1 MGVFL
6 CSLLWRGRKW
16 KPLVYLESLALP
28 DLFVAVLGLCAVGLV
43 LIPELVYV
51 RDIYEDG
58 NARANTMFKLTY
70 QAYILFGISMGYLLI
85 RMLVFSAR
93 KVSRAFALASLMCLL
108 STMGYLGNAVYSW
121 FGEVWDPSQ
130 YQGLNATGF
139 LESEFSQDAKAIRWL
154 KENVQGSLE
163 ANGDSYT
170 GYERVSAMT
179 GLPTILGW
187 YVHEWL
193 WRNDVED
200 LNEKSWEIETI
211 YTSDDSEEVETLLK
225 KYQVE
230 YIFVGAME
238 REKYGVSLNDSLL
251 QSLGT
256 IVFQDEDTGTY
267 IIGTA

>member
-1 MGVFL
+1 
-6 CSLLWRGRKW
+6 
-16 KPLVYLESLALP
+16 
-28 DLFVAVLGLCAVGLV
+28 
-43 LIPELVYV
+43 
-51 RDIYEDG
+51 
-58 NARANTMFKLTY
+58 
-70 QAYILFGISMGYLLI
+70 
-85 RMLVFSAR
+85 
-93 KVSRAFALASLMCLL
+93 
-108 STMGYLGNAVYSW
+108 
-121 FGEVWDPSQ
+121 
-130 YQGLNATGF
+130 
-139 LESEFSQDAKAIRWL
+139 
-154 KENVQGSLE
+154 
-163 ANGDSYT
+163 
-170 GYERVSAMT
+170 MT

-211 YTSDDSEEVETLLK
+211 YTSDDSEEVETLLE

-267 IIGTA
+267 IIETA